1 MADASAL
8 HRALVDELVRR
19 GHIARPSVEAAFRAV
34 PRHLFLPDVPLEDVY
49 RDQVI
54 VTKMVDGQAVSS
66 SSQPQIM
73 AIMLE
78 QLGLLPGQRVLE
90 IGAGPGYNAALMA
103 HIVGEAGLVVSMD
116 IDEDLVEGARRHLAA
131 AGFGRVRVVAGD
143 GGFGHPAGAP
153 YDRIILTVGAW
164 DVAPAWSEQLRPGDA
179 RLVLPLTVGG
189 AQKSVAFER
198 ANGHLVSVSVTACLF
213 MPLRG
218 ACAGPGRRVPLG
230 PEPGLD
236 LWVGDHAGIDSSA
249 TYAMLHGPRRD
260 IAAGI
265 RVTSREVYGGLI
277 PWLAF
282 NEAGF
287 CWLQATGQASG
298 ESPVPDLFGWASK
311 YRSTAG
317 VHDGASACFLMRPPD
332 APIPAEQ
339 ASDPLP
345 FELFV
350 RGFGDDAPTRRV
362 LERVGAWEA
371 RGRPGTE
378 GLRIRAYP
386 IGVEHGPLPDEIVV
400 PKRWN
405 RLVLDWPGQA
415 GRRASAPR

>member
-1 MADASAL
+1 MTDASAL

-19 GHIARPSVEAAFRAV
+19 GHVASASVEAAFRAV
-34 PRHLFLPDVPLEDVY
+34 PRHLFLSDVPIEAVY

-54 VTKMVDGQAVSS
+54 VTKTVDGRPVSS

-78 QLGLLPGQRVLE
+78 QLGLEAGQRVLE
-90 IGAGPGYNAALMA
+90 IGAGTGYNAALLA
-103 HIVGEAGLVVSMD
+103 HIVGDTGHVVSVD

-131 AGFGRVRVVAGD
+131 AGYDRVRVVDGD

-164 DVAPAWSEQLRPGDA
+164 DVAPAWSEQLRPDA
-179 RLVLPLTVGG
+179 RLVLPLVVGG

-198 ANGHLVSVSVTACLF
+198 ANGHLVSVSVKDCLF
-213 MPLRG
+213 MHLRG

-230 PEPGLD
+230 SDPGLG
-236 LWVGDHAGIDSSA
+236 LWVGDQAEVDANA
-249 TYAMLHGPRRD
+249 TYALLRGPRRD
-260 IAAGI
+260 SGAGT
-265 RVTSREVYGGLI
+265 RVALREVYGGLI

-282 NEAGF
+282 HEAGF
-287 CWLQATGQASG
+287 CWLEAVGPASS
-298 ESPVPDLFGWASK
+298 ESPVPALFALAGK

-317 VHDGASACFLMRPPD
+317 IHDGRSACFLMRPPD
-332 APIPAEQ
+332 GPIPVEPVP
-339 ASDPLP
+339 DPPP

-350 RGFGDDAPTRRV
+350 GGFGDDAPTRRV
-362 LERVGAWEA
+362 LERVAAWDA

-378 GLRIRAYP
+378 GLRIRVYP
-386 IGVEHGPLPDEIVV
+386 TGVEYGSRPGEIVV
-400 PKRWN
+400 AKRWN
-405 RLVLDWPGQA
+405 RLVLDWRGRA
-415 GRRASAPR
+415 GGRTST

>member
-8 HRALVDELVRR
+8 HRALVDELVSR
-19 GHIARPSVEAAFRAV
+19 GHIASPSVEAAFRAV
-34 PRHLFLPDVPLEDVY
+34 PRHLFLPDVPLEEVY

-54 VTKMVDGQAVSS
+54 VTKTVDGQAVSS

-78 QLGLLPGQRVLE
+78 QLALLPGQRVLE
-90 IGAGPGYNAALMA
+90 IGAGTGYNAGLMA
-103 HIVGEAGLVVSMD
+103 HIVGDAGRVVSVD

-131 AGFGRVRVVAGD
+131 AGCDRVRVLAGD
-143 GGFGHPAGAP
+143 GGFGHPADAP

-164 DVAPAWSEQLRPGDA
+164 DVAPAWSEQLRPGG
-179 RLVLPLTVGG
+179 RLVLPLAVGG

-198 ANGHLVSVSVTACLF
+198 ANGHLVSVSVTACQF
-213 MPLRG
+213 VHLRG
-218 ACAGPGRRVPLG
+218 ACVGPGRRVPLG
-230 PEPGLD
+230 PDPGLD
-236 LWVGDHAGIDSSA
+236 LWVGDRAAIDASA
-249 TYAMLHGPRRD
+249 TYALLQGPRRD
-260 IAAGI
+260 VAAGI
-265 RVTSREVYGGLI
+265 QVTSREVYGGLI

-287 CWLQATGQASG
+287 CWLQATGPTSG
-298 ESPVPDLFGWASK
+298 ESPVPGLFALAGRF
-311 YRSTAG
+311 RSTVG

-332 APIPAEQ
+332 WSIPVEQ
-339 ASDPLP
+339 APDPSP

-362 LERVGAWEA
+362 LERVRAWEA

-378 GLRIRAYP
+378 GLRIRVYP
-386 IGVEHGPLPDEIVV
+386 IGVEYAARPDEIVV

-405 RLVLDWPGQA
+405 RLVLDWPAQVGQ
-415 GRRASAPR
+415 GASAPR

>member
-1 MADASAL
+1 MADASPL
-8 HRALVDELVRR
+8 HRALVDELVRQ
-19 GHIARPSVEAAFRAV
+19 GHIASPSVEAAFRAV

-54 VTKMVDGQAVSS
+54 VTKTVDGLAVSS

-78 QLGLLPGQRVLE
+78 QLGLMPGQRVLE
-90 IGAGPGYNAALMA
+90 IGAGTGYNAALMA

-131 AGFGRVRVVAGD
+131 AGFDRVRVVAGD
-143 GGFGHPAGAP
+143 GGFGQPAGAP

-164 DVAPAWSEQLRPGDA
+164 DVAPAWSEQLRPGG
-179 RLVLPLTVGG
+179 RLVLPLAVGG

-213 MPLRG
+213 MRLRG

-230 PEPGLD
+230 PDLGLD
-236 LWVGDHAGIDSSA
+236 LWVGDRAEIDANA
-249 TYAMLHGPRRD
+249 TYALLQGPRRD

-282 NEAGF
+282 KEAGF
-287 CWLQATGQASG
+287 CWLQATGPTSG
-298 ESPVPDLFGWASK
+298 ESPVPGLFALAGK
-311 YRSTAG
+311 FRSTAG
-317 VHDGASACFLMRPPD
+317 VHDGESACFLMRPPD

-339 ASDPLP
+339 APDSPP

-350 RGFGDDAPTRRV
+350 RGFGDAAPTRLV
-362 LERVGAWEA
+362 LERVSAWEA

-378 GLRIRAYP
+378 GLRIRVYP
-386 IGVEHGPLPDEIVV
+386 IGVEYGPLQDEIVV

-415 GRRASAPR
+415 GRRTSAPR

>member
-1 MADASAL
+1 MADAFAL
-8 HRALVDELVRR
+8 HRALVDELVRQ
-19 GHIARPSVEAAFRAV
+19 GHIASPSVEAAFRAV
-34 PRHLFLPDVPLEDVY
+34 PRHLFLPEVPLEDVY

-54 VTKMVDGQAVSS
+54 VTKTVDGQAVSS

-90 IGAGPGYNAALMA
+90 IGAGTGYNAALMA

-116 IDEDLVEGARRHLAA
+116 LDEDLVEGARRHLAA
-131 AGFGRVRVVAGD
+131 AGCDRVHVLCGD
-143 GGFGHPAGAP
+143 GGFGHPGGAP

-164 DVAPAWSEQLRPGDA
+164 DVAPAWSEQLRPGG
-179 RLVLPLTVGG
+179 RLVLPLMVGG
-189 AQKSVAFER
+189 VQKSVAFER

-213 MPLRG
+213 MHLRG

-236 LWVGDHAGIDSSA
+236 LWVGDHAEIDASA
-249 TYAMLHGPRRD
+249 TYALLRGPRRD
-260 IAAGI
+260 IAAGM
-265 RVTSREVYGGLI
+265 RVTPREVYGGLI

-282 NEAGF
+282 NETGF
-287 CWLQATGQASG
+287 CWLQATGPASG
-298 ESPVPDLFGWASK
+298 ESPVPGLFAVAGK
-311 YRSTAG
+311 YRSTVG
-317 VHDGASACFLMRPPD
+317 VHDGASVCFLLRPPD
-332 APIPAEQ
+332 GPVPADE
-339 ASDPLP
+339 ALEPPP

-350 RGFGDDAPTRRV
+350 RGFGDDPPARRV
-362 LERVGAWEA
+362 LERVSDWDA

-378 GLRIRAYP
+378 GLRIRVYP
-386 IGVEHGPLPDEIVV
+386 IGVDYAPRPDEIVV

-405 RLVLDWPGQA
+405 RLVLAWPDQA
-415 GRRASAPR
+415 GRCGSVRR